1 MTTSSAR
8 DPGVSSSPHSAHP
21 PLRTVHRV
29 CTLCEAT
36 CGLSIDVA
44 GDRVLAVRGDPDD
57 PFSRGHMCAK
67 ARGLGDVHHD
77 PDRLRKPLL
86 RVGDRFEEIGW
97 DEAFERAARG
107 LAAARERGGPNAV
120 ALYRGNPAVHDLA
133 TTLYYNVLQRAVGT
147 QNQFSAGSLDTW
159 PRYVQVGSM
168 FGGML
173 HIPVPDL
180 DRTDH
185 LFVIGANPVV
195 SNGSLMTAP
204 DVRGRLKA
212 LRARGGKLVVV
223 DPRRSETADVA
234 DEHHFIR
241 PGSDAALLLA
251 MVHTLFDES
260 LVDPGSVAG
269 FVDGLD
275 VVRESVAG
283 LSPERVAAHCGIA
296 AATIRR
302 LAGELAAAP
311 SAVAYGRMGTCCQPF
326 GTLSCWALELL
337 NVLTGNLD
345 RPGGAMFAR
354 AAAPIDFAFNQGGQG
369 IEFGRHR
376 SRVGGY
382 DEIFGE
388 LPVAALAEEIAT
400 PGEGQVRALLTVS
413 GNPVLSAPDSDALDR
428 ALGSLDFM
436 VCIDLFLNETTRHAD
451 LILPPL
457 DPLESDTYDV
467 GLYNLAIRNVAK
479 WSPAAFAAPPGT
491 RPVWEIVLELARR
504 LMGLEALSVSQVD
517 DIVVAQF
524 AQMALA
530 AHPLAGSVS
539 AERVMAEIGKQ
550 PGPDRILD
558 LLLRLGPHGDG
569 FGENPDGLTRARVAA
584 HEHGLDLGPLV
595 PALPAKLST
604 ASGRIELAP
613 PRILAD
619 LPRLEAWLAEPPAN
633 GLVLIGRRDPRS
645 MNSWLHNCESLSSGR
660 PRCTLH
666 LHPEDAGRL
675 GIEDGARVRLA
686 TATASLEVAVEY
698 SDRLMPGVVS
708 LPHGWGHDLPG
719 TRVRVASRRP
729 GVNTNRL
736 LAAANVDRPSGASI
750 LNAVPVSISAL

>member
-1 MTTSSAR
+1 MTTSSTR
-8 DPGVSSSPHSAHP
+8 DSSPAP
-21 PLRTVHRV
+21 TAPAPTRTVHRV

-36 CGLSIDVA
+36 CGLSLDVA
-44 GDRVLAVRGDPDD
+44 GDRVLSVRGDPDD
-57 PFSRGHMCAK
+57 PFSRGHICAK
-67 ARGLGDVHHD
+67 ARALADVHHD
-77 PDRLRKPLL
+77 PDRLRAPLA
-86 RVGDRFEEIGW
+86 RVGDRFVEIGW

-107 LAAARERGGPNAV
+107 IIAARARGGANAV

-133 TTLYYNVLQRAVGT
+133 TTLYYNVLQRAIGT

-185 LFVIGANPVV
+185 LFVIGANPIV

-223 DPRRSETADVA
+223 DPRRSETADIA
-234 DEHHFIR
+234 DEHHFIH
-241 PGSDAALLLA
+241 PGSDAAFLLA

-260 LVDPGSVAG
+260 LVDPGSVAA
-269 FVDGLD
+269 FVEGLEI
-275 VVRESVAG
+275 VRASVAG
-283 LSPERVAAHCGIA
+283 FSPERVAGHCGVA
-296 AATIRR
+296 APTIRR
-302 LAGELAAAP
+302 LARELAAAP

-326 GTLSCWALELL
+326 GTLACWALDLL
-337 NVLTGNLD
+337 NILTGNLD
-345 RPGGAMFAR
+345 RPGGAMFTR
-354 AAAPIDFAFNQGGQG
+354 PAAPIDFAFNQGGRG
-369 IEFGRHR
+369 IEFGRHQ
-376 SRVGGY
+376 SRVSGY
-382 DEIFGE
+382 HEIFGE
-388 LPVAALAEEIAT
+388 LPVAALAEEIST
-400 PGEGQVRALLTVS
+400 PGEGQVRALVTVS
-413 GNPVLSAPDSDALDR
+413 GNPVVSAPDSDALDR

-451 LILPPL
+451 LILPPF
-457 DPLESDTYDV
+457 DSLESDTYDV

-504 LMGLEALSVSQVD
+504 LMGIENLGIAQVD
-517 DIVVAQF
+517 DIVVGQF
-524 AQMALA
+524 AAQALA
-530 AHPLAGSVS
+530 AHPRSV
-539 AERVMAEIGKQ
+539 ALEHVLDEIGKQ

-569 FGENPDGLTRARVAA
+569 FGEHPEGLTRARLAA
-584 HEHGLDLGPLV
+584 HEHGLDLGALE
-595 PALPAKLST
+595 PALPGKLST

-619 LPRLEAWLAEPPAN
+619 LSRLEAWLAETRDP

-645 MNSWLHNCESLSSGR
+645 MNSWLHNCESLTGGH

-666 LHPEDAGRL
+666 LHPRDAEHL
-675 GIEDGARVRLA
+675 GIADGATVRLT
-686 TATASLEVAVEY
+686 TATASLDVPVEY
-698 SDRLMPGVVS
+698 SNRLMPGVVS
-708 LPHGWGHDLPG
+708 LPHGWGHDGAG
-719 TRVRVASRRP
+719 TQLRVASRRP

-736 LAAANVDRPSGASI
+736 LSAGDVDRPSGASV
-750 LNAVPVSISAL
+750 LNGVPVSIRAL